1 MKLSITI
8 LSSILAVC
16 SVTTASPVYPSSTMS
31 AEASTLTASPS
42 ANPAG
47 GDVYPVFPS
56 AYNLEKYC
64 DPFDTTEASL
74 IKEIAKAH
82 VGIDVMSTQL
92 EGLHYQYDFQKGVII
107 KVEQQLETLRQ
118 TPGQELG
125 AAEARLKMQYEVLDG
140 LKNELKELVKKASDI
155 IKKEEGLQ
163 KKLTEH
169 LSPGSSANGGILK
182 LKTVS
187 GYKKC
192 YEFFFDHFSQ

>member
-155 IKKEEGLQ
+155 IKKEESLE

-169 LSPGSSANGGILK
+169 LSPGSSANG
-182 LKTVS
+182 
-187 GYKKC
+187 
-192 YEFFFDHFSQ
+192 